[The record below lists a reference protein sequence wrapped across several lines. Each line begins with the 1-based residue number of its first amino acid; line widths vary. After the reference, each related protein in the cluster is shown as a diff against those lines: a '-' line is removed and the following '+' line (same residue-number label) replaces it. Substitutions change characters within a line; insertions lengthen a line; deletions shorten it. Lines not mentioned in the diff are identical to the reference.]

1 MSDAKNIKAL
11 ENSSVELTLTLPAA
25 RIEEDYQKSLAK
37 YVKNAQIPGFRKGHV
52 PASVLEKKFGESLRT
67 ETTFDTM
74 EAFLKEELEKLDD
87 AQKPLPYCTPVLQD
101 EEKLLPFK
109 KDTDVTFSVKYDVKP
124 QFELPQYTGMKLTIP
139 NVKVTD
145 ADVAKELDKLR
156 EQNAMVVDKKDGVA
170 EDGNIVNIDYVE
182 LDKDGK
188 EVKASERKDF
198 TFTLGSGYNY
208 YEIDKEVAGM
218 KVGETKT
225 IEKNYPKEFKTADLA
240 GKTVT
245 LKVTLKSVKVKDVP
259 ALDDEFA
266 QDIKE
271 EYKTVADLTKATREK
286 LEKQLA
292 DKLSDDKFDKI
303 ADELAKNV
311 KIDLPQSMV
320 DLELDRDWSNYIR
333 QTGLSED
340 QVLKFL
346 SFQQKDKA
354 ALQNEWKADAEKT
367 LRVQLVM
374 DKIKEKEKFTVSP
387 EELEKAEKEQLKDVT
402 DENQKKYY
410 RTLLEEDLNFN
421 KVSDFLEANNTFT
434 PDKEMSFDAYVNGQ
448 AATEAAK

>member
-87 AQKPLPYCTPVLQD
+87 AHKPLPYCTPVLQD

-124 QFELPQYTGMKLTIP
+124 QFELPQYTGMQLTIP

-145 ADVAKELDKLR
+145 ADVTKELDKLR
-156 EQNAMVVDKKDGVA
+156 EQNAMIIDKKDGTA
-170 EDGNIVNIDYVE
+170 QDGDIVNIDYVE
-182 LDKDGK
+182 LDKDGS
-188 EVKASERKDF
+188 EIKASERKDF
-198 TFTLGSGYNY
+198 TFTLGTGYNY
-208 YEIDKEVAGM
+208 YEIDKDVEGM

-225 IEKNYPKEFKTADLA
+225 FTKAYPKEFKTADLA
-240 GKTVT
+240 GKTV
-245 LKVTLKSVKVKDVP
+245 
-259 ALDDEFA
+259 
-266 QDIKE
+266 KE

-292 DKLSDDKFDKI
+292 DKIADDKFDKI
-303 ADELAKNV
+303 ADEIAKNV
-311 KIDLPQSMV
+311 KIDLPQSMI

-346 SFQQKDKA
+346 SFQKKDKA
-354 ALQNEWKADAEKT
+354 TIQNEWKADAEKT

-374 DKIKEKEKFTVSP
+374 DKIKEKENFTVSE
-387 EELEKAEKEQLKDVT
+387 EELEKAEKEHLKDIS

-410 RTLLEEDLNFN
+410 RTLLEEDLKFN

-434 PDKEMSFDAYVNGQ
+434 PGEEMSFDAYVNGQ
-448 AATEAAK
+448 AEPEATK